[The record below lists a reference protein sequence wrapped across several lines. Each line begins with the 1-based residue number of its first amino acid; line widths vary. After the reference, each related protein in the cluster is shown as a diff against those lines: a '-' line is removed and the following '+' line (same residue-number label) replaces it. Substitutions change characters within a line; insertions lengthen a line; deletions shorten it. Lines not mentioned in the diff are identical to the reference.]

1 MWKTLKGENFIVVES
16 YVFITELAFQY
27 TDYSLLSIFCTESGR
42 PGRDALIRGY
52 QKTSCIWWTW
62 KEYPANQENSWALRS
77 EGKVFRGK
85 QWSRDLNES
94 DLRSNEHYLSSSEN
108 KAWKKF
114 RPVRDSNPWPLR
126 HRCNAPPTEPTST
139 TWAVV
144 KIRPWSRDCKP

>member
-1 MWKTLKGENFIVVES
+1 MLTWNTLKGKNFIFVES
-16 YVFITELAFQY
+16 YVFIRELAFQY
-27 TDYSLLSIFCTESGR
+27 IDYSLLSIFCTESGR

-52 QKTSCIWWTW
+52 QKTSCIWWAW
-62 KEYPANQENSWALRS
+62 KEYPANQENSWALRT

-114 RPVRDSNPWPLR
+114 RPVRDSNLWPLR
-126 HRCNAPPTEPTST
+126 HRCNAPPTEPTSQLGAGHYVGT
-139 TWAVV
+139 
-144 KIRPWSRDCKP
+144 K